1 MQDRLILLEDN
12 VRELIKI
19 KDESNL
25 YEIKESKSRQWSLR
39 YGLLESIQIVIDISC
54 HLAGKYNLGN
64 PQSYSECIELLA
76 KNNYLDSELSKKL
89 KSMIGLRNILVHEYI
104 KIDVEK
110 IYGLLD
116 NIEDFSLFADKVK
129 DL

>member
-76 KNNYLDSELSKKL
+76 KNNYLDSKLSKKL

-116 NIEDFSLFADKVK
+116 NIEDFSLFAERVK